1 MSYEITEE
9 AQIAADY
16 TKAVSRLVEDREEW
30 IDSYHPEYEKMP
42 RELSKTN
49 VLNSSRSVKSM
60 SSDFSG
66 GINRTV
72 TLYDNTGKKIKS
84 WHGKFDIESNDQEVF
99 FDDAQG
105 KRVIIQGGIVVSEED

>member
-1 MSYEITEE
+1 MNNPKRTVAATVAFIL
-9 AQIAADY
+9 AVVGIIATLGLSGCSSCSRM
-16 TKAVSRLVEDREEW
+16 TK
-30 IDSYHPEYEKMP
+30 
-42 RELSKTN
+42 
-49 VLNSSRSVKSM
+49 SV

-72 TLYDNTGKKIKS
+72 TLYDNTGNKIKS

>member
-30 IDSYHPEYEKMP
+30 IDSYHPEHEKMP

-49 VLNSSRSVKSM
+49 VLNSIRSARVLLL
-60 SSDFSG
+60 
-66 GINRTV
+66 R
-72 TLYDNTGKKIKS
+72 LYKMV
-84 WHGKFDIESNDQEVF
+84 EV
-99 FDDAQG
+99 D
-105 KRVIIQGGIVVSEED
+105 E